1 MTTEAGSQLV
11 LLTWIKCIN
20 DMKSTQR
27 ASFSLQEATDFAQKY
42 KISKQALTAFLL
54 FMKQVITSFKY
65 WHIRTQSITFSFF
78 LFSLFVFLLTILQL
92 FFYRCVYCCGLT
104 SRVCEALWYWT
115 LWLCSSTPPPDSYAN
130 SNPRQMTPPVTW
142 ARCTGER
149 VNNKQS
155 KNLIMVYTFTWYLY
169 FF

>member
-54 FMKQVITSFKY
+54 FMKQVITSFKCSY
-65 WHIRTQSITFSFF
+65 ILLQILAHMNSINNFF
-78 LFSLFVFLLTILQL
+78 FFSLFTFCLSFNYSAIIFLQMCLLLWFDEPGLRGTVILDPLAVFINPA
-92 FFYRCVYCCGLT
+92 
-104 SRVCEALWYWT
+104 SRLICKLKP
-115 LWLCSSTPPPDSYAN
+115 TPNDPTCHMSDMH
-130 SNPRQMTPPVTW
+130 R
-142 ARCTGER
+142 
-149 VNNKQS
+149 
-155 KNLIMVYTFTWYLY
+155 
-169 FF
+169 